1 MANLMQP
8 TAPAGSEGAD
18 PSAPPSSQD
27 VVRSLIRQLGGSEA
41 EAQSA
46 LPPARALVQA
56 LRDARDYPAMG
67 RLAEAVS
74 RADPG
79 DARNRRLYA
88 QCLIDTGQASVALD
102 VLQRL
107 RQRLDPTDPEAAEVA
122 GLQGRAHKQIH
133 FDATDR
139 SSPAAQAALAA
150 AIEAYRAPYEADPSR
165 YTWHG
170 VNLLALL
177 SRARWLGRDDLAPE
191 LDPADLALDLVSALR
206 AIPADRRDVWYQP
219 TLAEATLGLSL
230 GTGDLRKV
238 EAQLRAYV
246 TAPGVQAFQLAST
259 LRQFCEVW
267 GLEDLAGD
275 GKGTGLVGPEAAA
288 RARALV
294 DILRAR
300 LLQLPGGALELPVAA
315 ARRGP
320 AAALVDAPADAPAP
334 VEAAPAAA
342 QLEAV
347 LGPEGPK
354 TYAWWRAGVEA
365 ARSVGAVR
373 QRLGQRL
380 GTCFLVRAADFGL
393 QPADELL
400 VLTNCHVVNPAGEGG
415 ALEPGLAEVVFEA
428 ADPGRVYPVAEVLW
442 CSPVD
447 AHDACL
453 LRLSDPVT
461 GIAPLPLSTALPPR
475 PAVWSEAAWRMT
487 RARRTEPNAPATIA
501 TPADPATAA
510 ASPPLPA
517 ARVYIIG
524 HPAGRELSMSFQ
536 DNELLDH
543 EGEPGGQPGKPGV
556 CKLHYCTPT
565 EPGNSGSPVF
575 DDRSWRVVALH
586 HAGGQRGLRRLNGIG
601 GTYGANE
608 GLGMA
613 ALLQAARSELAA
625 APAGELSGRVT
636 AVGQSAL

>member
-1 MANLMQP
+1 MAILMQP
-8 TAPAGSEGAD
+8 MGPAASEGAD
-18 PSAPPSSQD
+18 PSAPPLSSDEAQ
-27 VVRSLIRQLGGSEA
+27 SLVPSQVQSQVQSLVRQLAGSA
-41 EAQSA
+41 ADVQSA
-46 LPPARALVQA
+46 LPRARLLVQA

-107 RQRLDPTDPEAAEVA
+107 RQRLDPADPEAAEVA

-165 YTWHG
+165 HTWHG

-177 SRARWLGRDDLAPE
+177 SRARRLGRDDLAPE
-191 LDPADLALDLVSALR
+191 LDPADLALDLVGALR
-206 AIPADRRDVWYQP
+206 AIPEDRRDLWYQP

-259 LRQFCEVW
+259 LRQFREVW
-267 GLEDLAGD
+267 GLEELAGD
-275 GKGTGLVGPEAAA
+275 GRGSGLVGPEAAA

-300 LLQLPGGALELPVAA
+300 LLQLPGGGLELPVAA
-315 ARRGP
+315 VRRGP
-320 AAALVDAPADAPAP
+320 ANAPAAAP
-334 VEAAPAAA
+334 VEVAPAAA

-354 TYAWWRAGVEA
+354 TYAWWRAGVDA

-400 VLTNCHVVNPAGEGG
+400 VLTNFHVVNPAGEGG

-447 AHDACL
+447 THDACL
-453 LRLSDPVT
+453 LRLAQPVT
-461 GIAPLPLSTALPPR
+461 GIAPLQLSTALPPR
-475 PAVWSEAAWRMT
+475 PVAWSEAAWRMT

-510 ASPPLPA
+510 ASPPQPA

-524 HPAGRELSMSFQ
+524 HPAGRELSISFQ

-575 DDRSWRVVALH
+575 DDRSWHVVALH

-625 APAGELSGRVT
+625 APAG
-636 AVGQSAL
+636 

>member
-1 MANLMQP
+1 MAILTQP
-8 TAPAGSEGAD
+8 ATGAASQGHD
-18 PSAPPSSQD
+18 PSVSISPLDEAATL
-27 VVRSLIRQLGGSEA
+27 VRQLSGSASEA
-41 EAQSA
+41 QAA
-46 LPPARALVQA
+46 LPRAKALVQT
-56 LRDARDYPAMG
+56 LRDERDFAAMG

-74 RADPG
+74 RVDPA

-107 RQRLDPTDPEAAEVA
+107 RERLDPADPEAAEVA

-139 SSPAAQAALAA
+139 SSPTAQAALAA

-165 YTWHG
+165 HTWHG

-177 SRARWLGRDDLAPE
+177 SRARRLGRDDLAPE
-191 LDPADLALDLVSALR
+191 LDPADVALELVSALR
-206 AIPADRRDVWYQP
+206 AIPEDRRDVWYQP

-275 GKGTGLVGPEAAA
+275 GKGTGLAGPEAVA

-300 LLQLPGGALELPVAA
+300 LLQLPGGSLELPVRPGPVAA
-315 ARRGP
+315 AETSTSTSP
-320 AAALVDAPADAPAP
+320 STSAPEAAP
-334 VEAAPAAA
+334 VEAVPAAA

-354 TYAWWRAGVEA
+354 TYAWWRAGVDA

-380 GTCFLVRAADFGL
+380 GTCFLVRAVDFGL

-400 VLTNCHVVNPAGEGG
+400 VLTNFHVVNPAGEGD
-415 ALEPGLAEVVFEA
+415 ALEPEMAEVVFEA

-447 AHDACL
+447 THDACL
-453 LRLSDPVT
+453 LRLAEPVT
-461 GIAPLPLSTALPPR
+461 GIAPLPLSTTLPPR
-475 PAVWSEAAWRMT
+475 PAVWSEEAWRMT
-487 RARRTEPNAPATIA
+487 RARRTEPNAPATVA
-501 TPADPATAA
+501 TPADPAAAAAA
-510 ASPPLPA
+510 ASPPPPA

-524 HPAGRELSMSFQ
+524 HPAGRELSISFQ

-543 EGEPGGQPGKPGV
+543 EGEPGGQPSKPGV

-575 DDRSWRVVALH
+575 DDRNWRVVALH

-601 GTYGANE
+601 GTDGANE

-613 ALLQAARSELAA
+613 ALLQAARSELAT
-625 APAGELSGRVT
+625 APAG
-636 AVGQSAL
+636 